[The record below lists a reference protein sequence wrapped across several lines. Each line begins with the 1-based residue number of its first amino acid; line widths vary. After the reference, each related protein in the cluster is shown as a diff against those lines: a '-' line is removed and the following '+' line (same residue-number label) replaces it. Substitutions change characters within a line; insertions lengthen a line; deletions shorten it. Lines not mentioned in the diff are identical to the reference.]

1 MTGSQPLEWQ
11 NRSRTSGDLSREEV
25 TGVSV
30 DWNTAGRRMSTIWQ
44 TKVSTHVFAPEAQRK
59 LAGDEG
65 FAESPE
71 QREI

>member
-1 MTGSQPLEWQ
+1 MAYLLDTGFAVAMLNW
-11 NRSRTSGDLSREEV
+11 RDSRH
-25 TGVSV
+25 
-30 DWNTAGRRMSTIWQ
+30 
-44 TKVSTHVFAPEAQRK
+44 KVSTHVFAPEAQRR